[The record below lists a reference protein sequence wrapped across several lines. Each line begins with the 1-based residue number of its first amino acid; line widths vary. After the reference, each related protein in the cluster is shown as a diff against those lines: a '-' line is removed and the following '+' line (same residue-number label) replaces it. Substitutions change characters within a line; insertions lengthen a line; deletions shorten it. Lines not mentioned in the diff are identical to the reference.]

1 MTRPPATAKRSDRL
15 YDDMATYTAISL
27 SLFPV
32 LVLLRA
38 YEFTLTRQLHV
49 LSDGMVMLTLQ
60 ALRSDVGVVLWTAAI
75 LVFPILALA
84 RWSVRAAVQL
94 HRALL
99 VALVVVSVALIQFFT
114 VTFVPLGADLFGYS
128 PRDLRETVMSSK
140 GVGIASFAGFVGFAV
155 LTWFVSGLA
164 RRVRIPRLMVAGFFA
179 TIALSVVFPI
189 TVSLAPRAFA
199 NDGAYF
205 LSENT
210 AAYFFGHSAR
220 YFVDRAAALT
230 SRSQQGYP
238 LLHRSSNED
247 VLGPFLTRNAQRP
260 NFVFV
265 IVEGLGQD
273 FVGDR
278 APYGGF
284 TPFIDSLAHHGLYWD
299 NFLSTSG
306 RTFGVLPSMFAS
318 LPPTDGGFL
327 ELGARMPRHLSLIQL
342 LKQRGYRTQ
351 YFSGTD
357 GHFDLIDVFLER
369 QGIDS
374 LIDAT
379 KFGAGYEKEPSG
391 TGGFTWGYGDAE
403 LFRRSFAS
411 LGSVAQPRLDIYLTV
426 STHEPFIPPREP
438 EYRARVDARLAAM
451 KIDPARREEYRSY
464 ANVFETLQY
473 TDDALRDFIHE
484 YAKRPDFGRTIFI
497 ITGDH
502 RLIPLPPATRA
513 DRFRV
518 PFIIFS
524 PMVKAPQRFGSVS
537 THMDVT
543 PSLLALLQHNYALT
557 FPDSVAWVG
566 TGLDTARA
574 FRNTHVT
581 PLMRTKGQID
591 EYIDGEYFLSGDQ
604 LFRLTDG
611 FDLPRVDDEQTFRAL
626 HSKLARAIEVGRY
639 VTSQDRLY
647 PATAADSAARRL
659 RQQEDSVMTKLAIT
673 GKTPDELF
681 ALARSKALAG
691 DYDTSRIICSKLLRD
706 IPNFHDA
713 RALLGRTY
721 AWQRRFDEA
730 RPILAELVR
739 RAPDYPDGYVASMDV
754 ELWSGHGE
762 VALLIARNAL
772 SRFPGNADLIAGQ
785 ARARALIAGGGAK

>member
-1 MTRPPATAKRSDRL
+1 MYQATAI
-15 YDDMATYTAISL
+15 YTAISL

-38 YEFTLTRQLHV
+38 YEFTLARQLHV
-49 LSDGMVMLTLQ
+49 LPDGMVSLTLQ
-60 ALRSDVGVVLWTAAI
+60 ALRGDAGVVLWTAAI
-75 LVFPILALA
+75 LVLPILALA
-84 RWSVRAAVQL
+84 QWSARVAVQL
-94 HRALL
+94 HRVLL
-99 VALVVVSVALIQFFT
+99 VALVVVSVALVQFFT
-114 VTFVPLGADLFGYS
+114 TTFVPLGADLFGYS

-140 GVGIASFAGFVGFAV
+140 GVGVASLAGFVAFAV
-155 LTWFVSGLA
+155 LAWFVSGFV
-164 RRVRIPRLMVAGFFA
+164 RRFRVPRPMVIGFFA
-179 TIALSVVFPI
+179 TMALSVVFPI
-189 TVSLAPRAFA
+189 TFSLAPRAFA

-210 AAYFFGHSAR
+210 AAYFFGHSTR
-220 YFVDRAAALT
+220 YFVDRAAAL
-230 SRSQQGYP
+230 RSGSLDGYP
-238 LLHRSSNED
+238 LLHRSTNED
-247 VLGPFLTRNAQRP
+247 VLGPVLTHGAQRP

-284 TPFIDSLAHHGLYWD
+284 TPFIDSLAQRALYWD

-306 RTFGVLPSMFAS
+306 RTFGVLPALLAS
-318 LPPTDGGFL
+318 LPPTDGGIL

-374 LIDAT
+374 LIDEA
-379 KFGAGYEKEPSG
+379 KFGAGYEKEPPG

-411 LGSVAQPRLDIYLTV
+411 LGSAAQPRLDIYLTI

-438 EYRARVDARLAAM
+438 EYRARFNARLAAM
-451 KIDPARREEYRSY
+451 QIDPSRREAYRSN
-464 ANVFETLQY
+464 ASVFETLQY

-484 YAKRPDFGRTIFI
+484 YAKRPDYGRTIFI

-524 PMVKAPQRFGSVS
+524 PMVKAPQRFASVS

-557 FPDSVAWVG
+557 FPDSVAWVS

-574 FRNTHVT
+574 FRNTHAI

-591 EYIDGEYFLSGDQ
+591 EYVDGEFFLSGDQ

-611 FDLPRVDDEQTFRAL
+611 FDLPQVNDAKTFRAL
-626 HSKLARAIEVGRY
+626 HSKLVRAIEVGRY
-639 VTSQDRLY
+639 VTSRDRLY
-647 PATAADSAARRL
+647 PATVADSAERRL
-659 RQQEDSVMTKLAIT
+659 RLQEDSAMTKLTIA

-681 ALARSKALAG
+681 ALARSRALAG
-691 DYDTSRIICSKLLRD
+691 DYETARIICLKLLRD

-754 ELWSGHGE
+754 EIWSGHGE
-762 VALLIARNAL
+762 VALSIARNAL
-772 SRFPGNADLIAGQ
+772 SRFPGNADLLAGQ
-785 ARARALIAGGGAK
+785 ARARALITRSGGK

>member
-1 MTRPPATAKRSDRL
+1 MTQPPATANRSDRL
-15 YDDMATYTAISL
+15 FRATATFTAISV

-38 YEFTLTRQLHV
+38 YEFTLTRQLHA
-49 LSDGMVMLTLQ
+49 LPDGMVMLTFQ
-60 ALRSDVGVVLWTAAI
+60 ALRGDAGVVLWTAAI
-75 LVFPILALA
+75 LVLPILALA
-84 RWSVRAAVQL
+84 QWSARAAVQL

-99 VALVVVSVALIQFFT
+99 VALVIVSVALVQFFT

-140 GVGIASFAGFVGFAV
+140 GVGIASLVGFVAFAV
-155 LTWFVSGLA
+155 LAWFVSGLV
-164 RRVRIPRLMVAGFFA
+164 RRVRVPRSMVAAFFA
-179 TIALSVVFPI
+179 TTALSVVFPV
-189 TVSLAPRAFA
+189 TFSLAPRAFA

-210 AAYFFGHSAR
+210 AAYFFGHSTR
-220 YFVDRAAALT
+220 YFVDRVAAL
-230 SRSQQGYP
+230 RSGSLRGYP
-238 LLHRSSNED
+238 LFHRALNED
-247 VLGPFLTRNAQRP
+247 VLGPFLTRSAQRP

-265 IVEGLGQD
+265 IIEGLGQD

-306 RTFGVLPSMFAS
+306 RTFGVLPAIFAS
-318 LPPTDGGFL
+318 LPPTEGGIL

-374 LIDAT
+374 LIDAA
-379 KFGAGYEKEPSG
+379 KFGVGYEKEPPG

-403 LFRRSFAS
+403 LFRRSFES
-411 LGSVAQPRLDIYLTV
+411 LGSAAQPRLDVYLTV

-438 EYRARVDARLAAM
+438 EYRARFDARLAAM
-451 KIDPARREEYRSY
+451 QIVPARREVYRSY
-464 ANVFETLQY
+464 AGVFETLQY

-484 YAKRPDFGRTIFI
+484 YAKRPDYGRTIFI

-524 PMVKAPQRFGSVS
+524 PMVKAPQRFASVS

-543 PSLLALLQHNYALT
+543 PSLLAMLQHNYALT

-574 FRNTHVT
+574 FRNTHAT

-591 EYIDGEYFLSGDQ
+591 EYVDGEYFLSGDQ

-611 FDLPRVDDEQTFRAL
+611 LDLPRVDDQQTFRAL
-626 HSKLARAIEVGRY
+626 HSKLVRAVEVGRY
-639 VTSQDRLY
+639 VTSRDRLY
-647 PATAADSAARRL
+647 PAAVADSAERRL
-659 RQQEDSVMTKLAIT
+659 RHQEDSVMTKLAIT

-681 ALARSKALAG
+681 ALARSRALAG
-691 DYDTSRIICSKLLRD
+691 DYETARIICSKLLRD

-754 ELWSGHGE
+754 EIWAGHAE
-762 VALLIARNAL
+762 VALSIARDAL
-772 SRFPGNADLIAGQ
+772 GRFPGNAELIAG
-785 ARARALIAGGGAK
+785 RARAQAMIKKAGGK